1 MAVGIEK
8 FKIGQQ
14 NEKMQYFCTKSYA
27 QSRFFG
33 AKATIDLDLEPI
45 EVYGKNRFIV

>member
-14 NEKMQYFCTKSYA
+14 NENMQYFYTKSYA
-27 QSRFFG
+27 HSRFFG
-33 AKATIDLDLEPI
+33 AKAAIDLDMEPF